1 MDPGYYL
8 LHFYHYLI
16 IPRRNNMK
24 LSAPKTV
31 TWWVAIVLGVLGILG
46 TFMTIPFFTDN
57 AFWTVAAGFIVL
69 ALATFLK
76 DL

>member
-1 MDPGYYL
+1 
-8 LHFYHYLI
+8 
-16 IPRRNNMK
+16 MK
-24 LSAPKTV
+24 LSGPKTV